1 MAMRLR
7 HTPPIQ
13 MRRLLVKRL
22 MRLLLMTA
30 MFVALMGATV
40 FSPFGPIRP
49 TPALSPFAP
58 PTALSPLSALLVPVP
73 FRPVT
78 TPDLCVRTVRLTFRP
93 LDTFWVRSVRVA
105 TDRVVTD
112 RVVTGRAV
120 NERPPAPPMRA
131 AEKSVGPAA
140 RAKIAR
146 WSEISPASAVSP
158 PLAAPPRI
166 GRLIASRPAAANAP
180 VILRIVFPLL
190 RRLRAPRPHCVG
202 PAQILAHLAHATSGA
217 ARQRR
222 GRIRN
227 LHART
232 LGCRGNSRN
241 RSGAYVVEK
250 PGSGPAATGGFHT
263 RVNAGGERGR

>member
-158 PLAAPPRI
+158 PLAAPARI

-190 RRLRAPRPHCVG
+190 RRLRAPRP
-202 PAQILAHLAHATSGA
+202 PPRGA
-217 ARQRR
+217 GSNPSAFGSCHKRR
-222 GRIRN
+222 GP
-227 LHART
+227 T
-232 LGCRGNSRN
+232 
-241 RSGAYVVEK
+241 
-250 PGSGPAATGGFHT
+250 AALPDTKSSCADPRLPRQFAEPQ
-263 RVNAGGERGR
+263 RCLRC